1 MSYFKKDHDNDI
13 DDDDDEEEEEDG
25 DDGVLFL
32 CVLFL
37 IVWSNASLFSMS
49 VWT

>member
-1 MSYFKKDHDNDI
+1 MSYFKKDNDNDI

-32 CVLFL
+32 YVLFL
-37 IVWSNASLFSMS
+37 IGRSNASL
-49 VWT
+49 